1 MDSRDSSG
9 RILCYEDGK
18 VIFEE
23 DSVGKDVYIIESGKV
38 EITKLINDRN
48 VTIRILEKGDL
59 FGENAMFVNIPRSVT
74 AKAIGRTLLIS
85 MTMEELIYRMQNNLN
100 FAIELIQSLVTRL
113 HNTDSTLKILLSK
126 VYRFSEGLFQDMF
139 PDKQPQKI
147 GEILLNMG
155 YLTPSQLDRC
165 LQKQKEIHIFDYKHK
180 LFGEIVLE
188 LGFITEEQLRQAL
201 AEQKIRLH
209 SHVE

>member
-1 MDSRDSSG
+1 MDSKANSG

-23 DSVGKDVYIIESGKV
+23 DSIGKDVYIIESGKV
-38 EITKLINDRN
+38 EITKRINGRN

-113 HNTDSTLKILLSK
+113 YNTDSTLKILLSK

-201 AEQKIRLH
+201 AEQKIRLR
-209 SHVE
+209 SHAE

>member
-1 MDSRDSSG
+1 MNSRVSSG

-23 DSVGKDVYIIESGKV
+23 DSIGKDVYIIESGKI

-48 VTIRILEKGDL
+48 VTIRILGKGDL
-59 FGENAMFVNIPRSVT
+59 FGESAMFVNISRSVT

-113 HNTDSTLKILLSK
+113 HNTDSTLKTLLSK
-126 VYRFSEGLFQDMF
+126 VYRLSEGLFQDMF

-180 LFGEIVLE
+180 FFGEIVLE

>member
-1 MDSRDSSG
+1 MDSKTRGG
-9 RILCYEDGK
+9 RVLCYEDGK

-23 DSVGKDVYIIESGKV
+23 DSIGKDVYIIESGKV
-38 EITKLINDRN
+38 EITKLINGRN

-113 HNTDSTLKILLSK
+113 YNTDSTLKILLSK

-209 SHVE
+209 SHAE

>member
-1 MDSRDSSG
+1 MDSRASSG

-113 HNTDSTLKILLSK
+113 YNTDATLKILFSK

-180 LFGEIVLE
+180 FFGEIVLE

>member
-1 MDSRDSSG
+1 MDSKANSG

-23 DSVGKDVYIIESGKV
+23 DSIGKDVYIIESGKV
-38 EITKLINDRN
+38 EITKRINGRN

-113 HNTDSTLKILLSK
+113 YNTDSTLKILLSK

-209 SHVE
+209 SHAE

>member
-1 MDSRDSSG
+1 MDTGANGG
-9 RILCYEDGK
+9 RILAFEDGK

-85 MTMEELIYRMQNNLN
+85 MTIEELIYRMQNNLN
-100 FAIELIQSLVTRL
+100 FAIELLQSLVTRL
-113 HNTDSTLKILLSK
+113 HNTDSTLKTLLSK
-126 VYRFSEGLFQDMF
+126 VYRFSEGLLQDIF
-139 PDKQPQKI
+139 PEKLPLKL
-147 GEILLNMG
+147 GELLIDMG
-155 YLTPSQLDRC
+155 YLTPPQLDRC

-180 LFGEIVLE
+180 LLGEIIVE
-188 LGFITEEQLRQAL
+188 LGLITEEQLRQAL
-201 AEQKIRLH
+201 AEQKIRLRNRI
-209 SHVE
+209 E

>member
-1 MDSRDSSG
+1 MDSRANSG

-23 DSVGKDVYIIESGKV
+23 DSIGKDIYIIESGKV

-48 VTIRILEKGDL
+48 VTIRILGKGDL
-59 FGENAMFVNIPRSVT
+59 FGENVMFTNIPRSVT

-85 MTMEELIYRMQNNLN
+85 LTMEELIYRMQNNLH

-113 HNTDSTLKILLSK
+113 HNTDSTLKLLLSR
-126 VYRFSEGLFQDMF
+126 VYGFSEGLFQDLF
-139 PDKQPQKI
+139 LEKQPLKI
-147 GEILLNMG
+147 GEILMEMG
-155 YLTPSQLDRC
+155 YLTQSQLDRC

-180 LFGEIVLE
+180 LFGEIVFE
-188 LGFITEEQLRQAL
+188 LGFITEEQLHQAL
-201 AEQKIRLH
+201 VEQKIRLRNRA
-209 SHVE
+209 E

>member
-1 MDSRDSSG
+1 MDSKASSG
-9 RILCYEDGK
+9 RILCYEDDK

-23 DSVGKDVYIIESGKV
+23 DSIGKDIYIIESGKV
-38 EITKLINDRN
+38 EITKRINGRN

-100 FAIELIQSLVTRL
+100 FAIELIQSFVTRL
-113 HNTDSTLKILLSK
+113 YNTDSTLKILLSK

-209 SHVE
+209 NHAE

>member
-1 MDSRDSSG
+1 MDSKANSG

-18 VIFEE
+18 IIFEE
-23 DSVGKDVYIIESGKV
+23 DSIGKDVYIIESGKV
-38 EITKLINDRN
+38 EINKRINGKN

-113 HNTDSTLKILLSK
+113 YNTDSTLKILLSK

-139 PDKQPQKI
+139 PEKQPQKI

-201 AEQKIRLH
+201 AEQKIRLR
-209 SHVE
+209 SHAE